1 MASIPSRRRQ
11 AVARILR
18 TRRIGTQEELLA
30 ALFEAGHRATQA
42 TLSRDLARLGA
53 RRVSR
58 PEGGAF
64 YELPGPGDD
73 LAVLR
78 GQIAA
83 ISANGS
89 LAVIRTSP
97 GSASAVARA
106 IDLAQVPE
114 VLGTIAGDDTI
125 FVAPAG
131 AVRPRRLAA
140 RLAELLGATSAQGA
154 RAPSRPAPGAKP
166 GPSLHRHRGG
176 ARPAS
181 WPPVATPPPTAA
193 HSPRWPGRRSS
204 SR

>member
-1 MASIPSRRRQ
+1 MASSPARRRE

-30 ALFEAGHRATQA
+30 ALAEAGHRATQA
-42 TLSRDLARLGA
+42 TLSRDLARLEA

-58 PEGGAF
+58 PDGGAF
-64 YELPGPGDD
+64 YELPGPGDE
-73 LAVLR
+73 LSALR

-89 LAVIRTSP
+89 LAVIRTLP

-131 AVRPRRLAA
+131 AARPHRLAA
-140 RLAELLGATSAQGA
+140 RLAELLGAPPALSGPRAGA
-154 RAPSRPAPGAKP
+154 RAPSGSAPRRPSGRNALAQKVGRKWAN
-166 GPSLHRHRGG
+166 
-176 ARPAS
+176 AAAS
-181 WPPVATPPPTAA
+181 
-193 HSPRWPGRRSS
+193 
-204 SR
+204 